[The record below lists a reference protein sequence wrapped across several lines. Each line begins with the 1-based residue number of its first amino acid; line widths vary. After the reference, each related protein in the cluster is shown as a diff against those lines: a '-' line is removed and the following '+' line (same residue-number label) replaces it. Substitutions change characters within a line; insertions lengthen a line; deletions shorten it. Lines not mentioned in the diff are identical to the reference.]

1 MARQLIIKLGAL
13 GDVVMATALIRRLQQ
28 DSPDARFSLLTTP
41 AFAPLFQDWP
51 DLEVQAVPRKGM
63 ANMLRA
69 LRWVRRQGFERVY
82 DLQSSDRSGVLV
94 ALSGIPERVG
104 NHPRFP
110 YTHHPPTPYRG
121 EVHIFERM
129 NQVLASAG
137 IAPAEPRPWLPASEA
152 ECERVHT
159 WLRERGLAGARL
171 ALFHA
176 GASERWPS
184 KCWPHFGVL
193 AERLEAGGVRVVW
206 LGAGHDAARNREL
219 SQRAGID
226 ATDAF
231 GIRELAEL
239 GRHAAFAVTNDSG
252 PMHVL
257 SAAGIPIYAF
267 FGPTNWRRNHALG
280 QAGRVLTH
288 PVDCSP
294 CSLGV
299 CPPERGHACLAGVT
313 PEAVLARLTSDGLI
327 DGVDGRGRDS
337 AL

>member
-13 GDVVMATALIRRLQQ
+13 GDVVMATALVRRLQ
-28 DSPDARFSLLTTP
+28 DASPGVAFSLLTAP
-41 AFAPLFQDWP
+41 AFASLFEGWP
-51 DLEVQAVPRKGM
+51 DLEVEAVPRKGIG
-63 ANMLRA
+63 NMLRA
-69 LRWVRRQGFERVY
+69 VRWIRRQGFDRVY
-82 DLQSSDRSGVLV
+82 DLQSNDRSGLLV

-110 YTHHPPTPYRG
+110 YTHHPATPYRG
-121 EVHIFERM
+121 QVHIFERM

-137 IAPAEPRPWLPASEA
+137 IPAAEPRPWLPASEA
-152 ECERVHT
+152 ECGRVQA
-159 WLRERGLAGARL
+159 WLREQGLEGARL
-171 ALFHA
+171 ALMHA

-184 KCWPHFGVL
+184 KCWPHFGML
-193 AERLEAGGVRVVW
+193 AERLEAEGLSVVW
-206 LGAGHDAARNREL
+206 LGAGQDAARNREL
-219 SQRAGID
+219 AQRGGVD

-257 SAAGIPIYAF
+257 SAAGISIYAF
-267 FGPTNWRRNHALG
+267 FGPTSWRRNHALG
-280 QAGRVLTH
+280 QAERVLTY

-299 CPPERGHACLAGVT
+299 CPPERGHACLSGVT
-313 PEAVLARLTSDGLI
+313 PEAVLERLSSDGLI
-327 DGVDGRGRDS
+327 RPGDGTGRDS
-337 AL
+337 AR